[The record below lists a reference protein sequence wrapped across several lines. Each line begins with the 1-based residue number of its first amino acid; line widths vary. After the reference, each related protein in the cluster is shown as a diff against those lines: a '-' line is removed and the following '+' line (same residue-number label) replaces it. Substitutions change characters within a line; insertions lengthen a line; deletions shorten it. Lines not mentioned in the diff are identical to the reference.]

1 MPFQLT
7 LLGTSSALPAHGR
20 FSTAQLLQVSN
31 HRYLIDCG
39 EGTQIRLME
48 YGLNK
53 GNINRIFIS
62 HLHGDHYYGLLG
74 LLTSYSLLGR
84 TQPLTI
90 LGPEGLEAIFE
101 VNMRYSGGRGLSFPI
116 RFQVIDPAVHQCIF
130 EDEKVKVYSL
140 PLDHRIPAA
149 GFLFREKPR
158 PRNMIPDKIEEY
170 QIPYQQIPAIKD
182 GADFTLPDGSV
193 IPNVELTLP
202 PPAPRSFAYCSDTAY
217 REELIPLIEG
227 VDLLYH
233 ESTFLQENLEQA
245 ILTKHSTAKQAA
257 TIAAKAGVERL
268 VLGHYSSRYKDLTPF
283 LEEAR
288 KVFPK
293 TELGVDG
300 HTFEVAEKERSED

>member
-1 MPFQLT
+1 M
-7 LLGTSSALPAHGR
+7 PAHGR
-20 FSTAQLLQVSN
+20 FSTSQLLQVAN

-39 EGTQIRLME
+39 EGTQIRLTE

-53 GNINRIFIS
+53 GNINQIFIS

-101 VNMRYSGGRGLSFPI
+101 VNMQYSGGRGLSFPI
-116 RFQVIDPAVHQCIF
+116 RFEVIDPTVHQCIF
-130 EDEKVKVYSL
+130 EDKRVKVYSL

-158 PRNMIPDKIEEY
+158 PRNMIPDKIEAY
-170 QIPYQQIPAIKD
+170 QIPYPQIPLIKD
-182 GADFTLPDGSV
+182 GADFTLPDGTV

-217 REELIPLIEG
+217 REELIPLIKG

-233 ESTFLQENLEQA
+233 ESTFLEENAEQA
-245 ILTKHSTAKQAA
+245 VLTRHSTAKQAA
-257 TIAAKAGVERL
+257 TIAAKAGVHRL

-283 LEEAR
+283 LDEAR
-288 KVFPK
+288 NVFPK

-300 HTFEVAEKERSED
+300 HTFEVAEKERSEGA